1 MNYSDQLLL
10 DFWLEGTQSV
20 DTFLHAKLAH
30 GQPSHCALRS
40 FYISIVHLYD
50 RWAAFLPLPSDLALI
65 YPTIYQSTNHS
76 SQPLLTPVTSLSTIL
91 PVYTES
97 ILVHRVILTVQI
109 DNTVLPLTLP
119 QSPYPGP
126 IATHSLS

>member
-10 DFWLEGTQSV
+10 DFWLEGTQSI

-30 GQPSHCALRS
+30 GQSSHCALRL

-50 RWAAFLPLPSDLALI
+50 QGAAFLPLRPDLALI

-76 SQPLLTPVTSLSTIL
+76 SQPLLTPVTSLSIIL
-91 PVYTES
+91 PVTEPV
-97 ILVHRVILTVQI
+97 LVHRVILTVQI
-109 DNTVLPLTLP
+109 VEINTN
-119 QSPYPGP
+119 
-126 IATHSLS
+126 